1 MIKKYLQ
8 KNIINRKFCI
18 CKNKLKQKIN
28 FGNLPLINNYKTKK
42 NLIKYPV
49 IISQCEKCFLIQLKY
64 SVSDKLLFS
73 SNYSYLSGNSR
84 EKIYNFETILT
95 EIKKFSK
102 KKNPRILDIGSNDGS
117 FLELVKKKYPK
128 VLGVEPT
135 NTAINSINK
144 GIDIV
149 IANAGIGGDDNI
161 LSGNSSEMNKILQ
174 INVLGVTN
182 SIVPFIPKMKEQ
194 LSGRIAIISSIASF
208 RGIPSHGAY
217 SSSKA
222 AIANLTESWGYTL
235 KSYHISLTTIFPGYI
250 DTEMT
255 KGHQF
260 KMPFLMNSDKASKI
274 IANAIQHKRRKVI
287 FPWQW
292 KFIVPI
298 FRILTR
304 FLIYRFTPN
313 K

>member
-1 MIKKYLQ
+1 M
-8 KNIINRKFCI
+8 
-18 CKNKLKQKIN
+18 
-28 FGNLPLINNYKTKK
+28 YKR
-42 NLIKYPV
+42 
-49 IISQCEKCFLIQLKY
+49 Q
-64 SVSDKLLFS
+64 
-73 SNYSYLSGNSR
+73 
-84 EKIYNFETILT
+84 
-95 EIKKFSK
+95 
-102 KKNPRILDIGSNDGS
+102 
-117 FLELVKKKYPK
+117 
-128 VLGVEPT
+128 
-135 NTAINSINK
+135 
-144 GIDIV
+144 
-149 IANAGIGGDDNI
+149 DDNI

-298 FRILTR
+298 FRILPR

>member
-1 MIKKYLQ
+1 MSLSVFITGASSGIGESLAYYYSQKRYTIGLLARRSDRLQSVANHCKKLGGNPMVYDLDVLDQ
-8 KNIINRKFCI
+8 EK
-18 CKNKLKQKIN
+18 CKNAAKDFI
-28 FGNLPLINNYKTKK
+28 
-42 NLIKYPV
+42 
-49 IISQCEKCFLIQLKY
+49 
-64 SVSDKLLFS
+64 
-73 SNYSYLSGNSR
+73 
-84 EKIYNFETILT
+84 
-95 EIKKFSK
+95 
-102 KKNPRILDIGSNDGS
+102 
-117 FLELVKKKYPK
+117 
-128 VLGVEPT
+128 
-135 NTAINSINK
+135 SINK

-298 FRILTR
+298 FRILPR